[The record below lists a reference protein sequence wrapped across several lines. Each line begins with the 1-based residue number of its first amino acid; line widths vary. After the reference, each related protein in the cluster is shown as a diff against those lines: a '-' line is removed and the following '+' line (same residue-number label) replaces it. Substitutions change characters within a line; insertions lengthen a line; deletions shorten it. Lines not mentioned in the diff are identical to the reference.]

1 MTSGE
6 LVVAAMVRA
15 SRDFLLNGI
24 LLFSLYAVKQRWLQ

>member
-1 MTSGE
+1 MASGA
-6 LVVAAMVRA
+6 LVVAAMIRD